1 MSREIIQDLQ
11 STINQFEASHNQ
23 RRRQPN
29 QLLRPTP
36 RPLLSPNSRQ
46 QLHSRQDIPKLRLR
60 KHAVHPVREETP
72 VFRIGAI
79 CRRNKTNPHESMRAH
94 FIRIDLCDE
103 LLDTLE
109 ELPLVL
115 VSGCS
120 AEVDLGCFDEG

>member
-1 MSREIIQDLQ
+1 
-11 STINQFEASHNQ
+11 
-23 RRRQPN
+23 
-29 QLLRPTP
+29 
-36 RPLLSPNSRQ
+36 
-46 QLHSRQDIPKLRLR
+46 
-60 KHAVHPVREETP
+60 
-72 VFRIGAI
+72 
-79 CRRNKTNPHESMRAH
+79 MRAR